1 MKITKEE
8 IIKILKDTAVI
19 FGITLVAGLLLGFVY
34 ELTKTPISDQEAQA
48 QTNACSEV
56 FKEVGESGELE
67 KVVDLTFNS
76 IDVDGSV
83 VEKLESEGYTGAYVD
98 GIYEAETEDGN
109 LYGYVLS
116 IVSTEGYGGKINF
129 YMGVTT
135 DSVLKGISI
144 LSISETPGLGM
155 NAEKVLVPQFKNKK
169 LELFEVVKTGALSSN
184 EIDAITSAT
193 ITSKAVTGG
202 VNTGVRYFE
211 IMNGG
216 GDIDE

>member
-1 MKITKEE
+1 MKISKDE
-8 IIKILKDTAVI
+8 IIKIIKDTAVI

-34 ELTKTPISDQEAQA
+34 ELTKEPIENQEIQSQA
-48 QTNACSEV
+48 NACGEV
-56 FKEVGESGELE
+56 FKEIDQNGELASVCE
-67 KVVDLTFNS
+67 LTFNPVE
-76 IDVDGSV
+76 VDS
-83 VEKLESEGYTGAYVD
+83 KISYQLKKEGYTGAYVD
-98 GIYEAETEDGN
+98 SLYEAYLTDGT
-109 LYGYVLS
+109 LYGYVLGV
-116 IVSTEGYGGKINF
+116 VSTEGYGDNINF

-144 LSISETPGLGM
+144 LSIKETPGLGM
-155 NAEKVLVPQFKNKK
+155 NAEKVLVPQFRNKK
-169 LELFEVVKTGALSSN
+169 LELFEVVKNGALSSN

-216 GDIDE
+216 GEE